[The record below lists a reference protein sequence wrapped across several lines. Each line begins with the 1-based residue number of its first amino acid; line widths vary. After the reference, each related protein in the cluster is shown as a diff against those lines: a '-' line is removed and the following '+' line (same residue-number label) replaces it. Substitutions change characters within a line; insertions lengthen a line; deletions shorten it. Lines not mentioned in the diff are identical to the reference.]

1 MHLHTKQVNMLEG
14 PLTGK
19 IVRFAIPLA
28 CASVLQQLFNSADLA
43 VIGRFENATA
53 MAAVGSN
60 AAIVSLLVSLFS
72 GLSLGS
78 NVTVASLIG
87 MKKHE
92 EVNRA
97 VHTCVALSMICG
109 VIICILG
116 EVIAPQILKVT
127 SVPAN
132 VLPLAT
138 LYLRILFFALPFL
151 IIYDFGSS
159 VLRAKGDSTRPLYVL
174 FVSGIMNVI
183 LNIIFVA
190 LFHLSVAGVAIAT
203 MISNMFSAFTI
214 LFFLRHEEP
223 EFMISMKKLRI
234 EKQYLKR
241 IIGIGAPAGIQGMVF
256 SLSNVIIQ
264 AGINSFGANYIAA
277 NTAALNFE
285 TMGYYVIN
293 AFGQAA
299 TTFTSQN
306 FSAKL
311 YDRCKR
317 IYRIAIVIGMS
328 STFVLSMIFWFGR
341 APFMSFFTTSE
352 TVMKIGYIRLMIIDN
367 FELLTGTY
375 EIPGGCLR
383 GMGHSLI
390 PAIITMIGSCVFR
403 VIWVSTIFVSHHTLS
418 MLLIVYP
425 ISWVICGTAMHIA
438 YFTIR
443 HKLFKQA

>member
-1 MHLHTKQVNMLEG
+1 MHFHTKQVNMLEG

-97 VHTCVALSMICG
+97 VHTCVALSLICG
-109 VIICILG
+109 VIICVLG

-151 IIYDFGSS
+151 IIYDFGTS

-241 IIGIGAPAGIQGMVF
+241 IIGIGAPAGIRGMVF
-256 SLSNVIIQ
+256 SLFQ
-264 AGINSFGANYIAA
+264 
-277 NTAALNFE
+277 
-285 TMGYYVIN
+285 
-293 AFGQAA
+293 
-299 TTFTSQN
+299 
-306 FSAKL
+306 
-311 YDRCKR
+311 
-317 IYRIAIVIGMS
+317 MS
-328 STFVLSMIFWFGR
+328 SFKPVSTLLVPTTLPPIPQPLTLKRWAIMSSMPLVRLLRPLQVRTSRRSSMID
-341 APFMSFFTTSE
+341 ANAS
-352 TVMKIGYIRLMIIDN
+352 
-367 FELLTGTY
+367 
-375 EIPGGCLR
+375 
-383 GMGHSLI
+383 
-390 PAIITMIGSCVFR
+390 
-403 VIWVSTIFVSHHTLS
+403 
-418 MLLIVYP
+418 IVLP
-425 ISWVICGTAMHIA
+425 S
-438 YFTIR
+438 
-443 HKLFKQA
+443 